1 MGYLPLFYAQ
11 IYRLCNYIYSKSP
24 RKIQQ
29 MSKEN
34 HSLLESFDKKDIPLL
49 MEVPINKDKPTAKE
63 SQLKKDLPCAV
74 QKSAPHWKP
83 YQFNQHYDK
92 APFHG
97 RKFPHVNRVEDER
110 VFQKCGKNNLHV
122 NRIEDESALPLEQ
135 HVEDE
140 RLGSKEHQ
148 INPSR
153 SHSFPRPEERP
164 YEYGGMVGHWREKR
178 LTECD
183 TCPSCNQRIPNGYGY
198 PKERYNEGR
207 FMDEQYYKTRHMPFE
222 NFGRRELPYRES
234 SVPQYDERYPR
245 NVHEDEQRRAASNKH
260 TSCETYDYRSD
271 SMPYSKYHLTRQIP
285 RDVEHKSYDTRPFY
299 DYNHKPASYVP
310 HRDRYS
316 EYEEHFYEHR
326 G

>member
-1 MGYLPLFYAQ
+1 MEIADFIFNQNRAIIQLLAACNHVEFTSPLFPETTHKDYK
-11 IYRLCNYIYSKSP
+11 LCK
-24 RKIQQ
+24 
-29 MSKEN
+29 
-34 HSLLESFDKKDIPLL
+34 L
-49 MEVPINKDKPTAKE
+49 
-63 SQLKKDLPCAV
+63 
-74 QKSAPHWKP
+74 
-83 YQFNQHYDK
+83 
-92 APFHG
+92 
-97 RKFPHVNRVEDER
+97 
-110 VFQKCGKNNLHV
+110 
-122 NRIEDESALPLEQ
+122 
-135 HVEDE
+135 
-140 RLGSKEHQ
+140 
-148 INPSR
+148 
-153 SHSFPRPEERP
+153 
-164 YEYGGMVGHWREKR
+164 
-178 LTECD
+178 
-183 TCPSCNQRIPNGYGY
+183 QRITY
-198 PKERYNEGR
+198 EGR